1 VSGATGSRKRSF
13 PEINGN
19 VSGFS
24 LLLLL
29 IRVLCQH
36 VSFNLVLAIF
46 CRDEK

>member
-24 LLLLL
+24 LLL